1 MALREPKGTDCR
13 WSRTDCRWSRT
24 DCRWKGDGLSVK

>member
-24 DCRWKGDGLSVK
+24 DCRSK

>member
-1 MALREPKGTDCR
+1 MALRGLKGTDCR